1 MKLKAIGPLGLAVLA
16 SGVYGSGAQAAG
28 FALYESSAS
37 ALGTAFAGQAVV
49 AQDASTIFANPA
61 GLTQVAGSQLV
72 AGATGIN
79 SSSQYTSTAGVKSGG
94 DPGATTFLPSLFYA
108 MDLNRDVKLGFGL
121 YTPFGLKTDYDNPW
135 AGSSQGLLSDLKT
148 VNFNPTLAWKMNDKL
163 SLGLGVDYQ
172 YIEAKLSNNV
182 GGPLVGT
189 MKGDDTAWGYNL
201 GVTYQ
206 VDDATRLALSY
217 RSKLDYRL
225 SGTLGLNNPLVP
237 GYPKAIYADL
247 TVPDMASLAVA
258 HRLDDRW
265 TVMADATWT
274 GWSVFDKLNVQLA
287 ANGATA
293 SSTIEN
299 WKDAWRFGLGASYK
313 SSDAWTWRFG
323 VAYDQTPVPDAA
335 HRTARIP
342 DSDRISVAAGGR
354 YTMSPKNLL
363 DVGYMHIF
371 FKDAPT
377 TDAPLTGSYD
387 SHADVLGL
395 QLTHNF

>member
-1 MKLKAIGPLGLAVLA
+1 MKLKALGPLGLAVLA
-16 SGVYGSGAQAAG
+16 CGGYGSSAQAAG

-61 GLTQVAGSQLV
+61 GLTQITGSQLV
-72 AGATGIN
+72 AGATVIN
-79 SSSQYTSTAGVKSGG
+79 SSSRYTSTAGATSGG

-108 MDLNRDVKLGFGL
+108 MDLNREVKLGFGL

-148 VNFNPTLAWKMNDKL
+148 VNFNPTLAWKVNDRL

-172 YIEAKLSNNV
+172 YVEATLSNNV

-201 GVTYQ
+201 GAMYQ

-217 RSKLDYRL
+217 RSKVDYRL
-225 SGTLGLNNPLVP
+225 SGTLSLNNPLVP
-237 GYPKAIYADL
+237 GYPKSIYADL
-247 TVPDMASLAVA
+247 TVPDMASLAVQ

-287 ANGATA
+287 ANGAIA

-313 SSDAWTWRFG
+313 HSDAWTWRFG

-342 DSDRISVAAGGR
+342 DSDRISVAVGGR

-371 FKDAPT
+371 FNDAPT